1 VCSLFLQQG
10 RWNACYAVQNVL
22 LNNDFPI
29 GSTYGTSYACD
40 SDEVSWTDQVY
51 SALLQAIQ
59 QSRNFKVR
67 INACAALTVPK
78 MRAKYGNQSR
88 FRNMIEVLLKAVDS
102 LDKNDQGEHDY
113 GEFQYRDQLELK
125 LLRCLDHLL
134 QLAMS
139 PSPSSAISAPATT
152 SPLDIEVDPAMKRR
166 IVASRVVVFPSVP
179 PVPSE

>member
-1 VCSLFLQQG
+1 MLSIEQG
-10 RWNACYAVQNVL
+10 RWNACYAIQNVL

-78 MRAKYGNQSR
+78 TRVKYGNQSR
-88 FRNMIEVLLKAVDS
+88 FRNVIEVLLKAVDN
-102 LDKNDQGEHDY
+102 LDNKNDQGEHDY

-139 PSPSSAISAPATT
+139 PPSPSST
-152 SPLDIEVDPAMKRR
+152 STSTPGTGGSLLGIEIDPAMKRR
-166 IVASRVVVFPSVP
+166 IVASRVVASC
-179 PVPSE
+179 PVSTE